1 MQIKDVYPEPN
12 QDFPVRLNYEY
23 AHRLIG
29 KEIGA
34 ETIKNIATSLEMK
47 IVKEDAEGLDLL
59 VPAFRVDVQRLAT
72 WWRTSCVSTD
82 TTTWRFLPS

>member
-1 MQIKDVYPEPN
+1 M

-47 IVKEDAEGLDLL
+47 IVKAVSYTHLD
-59 VPAFRVDVQRLAT
+59 VYKRQE
-72 WWRTSCVSTD
+72 
-82 TTTWRFLPS
+82 

>member
-1 MQIKDVYPEPN
+1 MQIKDVYPEPM

-47 IVKEDAEGLDLL
+47 
-59 VPAFRVDVQRLAT
+59 
-72 WWRTSCVSTD
+72 S
-82 TTTWRFLPS
+82 